1 MRFEQLHY
9 FETAARVGSL
19 RRAAAEL
26 GVSQPTLTQQ
36 IQRLEEEL
44 NLVLLTRHPTGV
56 ALTEGGRALLP
67 HVRRALLAEGG
78 LLQEAGA
85 ITGLHKGRLRLGAIP
100 VVGQLF
106 LPEAVRSFQDTYP
119 GVEFVVIESGS
130 GSIRD
135 GLASGALDM
144 GILASWPEGGWSYD
158 EFRTEELFSGVYTIC
173 VPPDHRMAGAKS
185 VRVSDLAGE
194 SFVVVE
200 QGQVLRAVFE
210 RIAAEVPVSI
220 VYESNSGASAR
231 RTVDAGV
238 GITIQSEL
246 SNWGPQRYTSV
257 ALRLDAPWSHTS
269 VVLACRRDEQPTP
282 AMLTFIQLIRAR
294 TERLGSAI
302 GEQ

>member
-9 FETAARVGSL
+9 FEAAARAGSL

-44 NLVLLTRHPTGV
+44 NLVLLLRRPTGV
-56 ALTEGGRALLP
+56 SLTEGGRALLQ
-67 HVRRALLAEGG
+67 HVRRALQAESG

-100 VVGQLF
+100 VAGQLF
-106 LPEAVRSFQDTYP
+106 LPQTVRRFQSTYP

-130 GSIRD
+130 GLIRD
-135 GLASGALDM
+135 GLASGGLDL
-144 GILASWPEGGWSYD
+144 GILASWTEGGWSYD
-158 EFRTEELFSGVYTIC
+158 DELRTDELFSGVYTIC
-173 VPPDHRMAGAKS
+173 VPPDHRLAAAQS
-185 VRVSDLAGE
+185 VRASDLAGE
-194 SFVVVE
+194 AFVVVE

-210 RIAAEVPVSI
+210 RIAAQVPVSI
-220 VYESNSGASAR
+220 VYETNSGASAR

-246 SNWGPQRYTSV
+246 SSWGPQRYTSV
-257 ALRLDAPWSHTS
+257 ALRLEEPWSRTS

-282 AMLTFIQLIRAR
+282 AMVTFIQLVRAQ
-294 TERLGSAI
+294 TEHLGDL
-302 GEQ
+302 ER